1 MSKNRIIASLLFSEN
16 DAFHSQNFLPN
27 KYLGEVSNIIRIW
40 SLQSIDEILII
51 SASDRAIDDLFLE
64 KLKINL
70 RHAFVPI
77 SYIGSINS
85 ADDASRLIQSGIE
98 KIGIP
103 ISKIDESWV
112 PNFTNKYG
120 KQALFT
126 SIDITD
132 SNFNKL
138 IKLIP
143 KASKV
148 SGEIVINNHER
159 NGTFLGINMKIVDS
173 PIDYLDEPIKEVVP
187 KWRKTYY
194 TFRHNTPIKEP
205 MVDVD
210 KLIVLMENYNWTL
223 NQEFK
228 INNPHDWTNLTR
240 RIEFIKI
247 C

>member
-173 PIDYLDEPIKEVVP
+173 LEKFSDVAIIYSGGANKNDLEYLRSRNSSISYCVSSLFSVEGKRYAPLSNIPVELRRDIDHEML
-187 KWRKTYY
+187 
-194 TFRHNTPIKEP
+194 
-205 MVDVD
+205 
-210 KLIVLMENYNWTL
+210 
-223 NQEFK
+223 FK
-228 INNPHDWTNLTR
+228 MFDG
-240 RIEFIKI
+240 
-247 C
+247 